1 MNYNLLISVFL
12 LCGKIYNS
20 HWCSSFFLSK
30 TKTAVYSKV
39 HDSWGGF
46 SAGAE
51 EDLKLG
57 ELASCNDRLLVRKVL
72 TGMLDLGGNFSG
84 ELLLLKQVYLS

>member
-1 MNYNLLISVFL
+1 M
-12 LCGKIYNS
+12 
-20 HWCSSFFLSK
+20 
-30 TKTAVYSKV
+30 
-39 HDSWGGF
+39 
-46 SAGAE
+46 GAE